1 MAWQLSF
8 ENAEVRRCGR
18 CGHCG
23 HHRHCSRISRG
34 KLGVPSHW
42 AHLAHCSGL
51 HRTQLTRQPI
61 ELQCEKSST
70 VSTICPLSP
79 RALHGRWL
87 KSFCSSLIREGRATQ
102 PHGQRP
108 KIFSCHLRRRA
119 PCQGSKSYY
128 LALPTARCPLSLCAL
143 GHPSFQGLSP
153 LAYEIPA
160 WRQSRL
166 SKCPL
171 GPQAVIN
178 RISNSAFFAT
188 NRLCQLI
195 SPILINKIK

>member
-1 MAWQLSF
+1 MPWQLSF

-23 HHRHCSRISRG
+23 HCGHHRHCSRIFSPG

-79 RALHGRWL
+79 RALHARWL

-108 KIFSCHLRRRA
+108 KIFSYHLRRGLLWRA

-153 LAYEIPA
+153 PCLWNTCLAPVPPLEMPT
-160 WRQSRL
+160 WPSGCNQQNQQL
-166 SKCPL
+166 SL
-171 GPQAVIN
+171 
-178 RISNSAFFAT
+178 
-188 NRLCQLI
+188 LCDQ
-195 SPILINKIK
+195 

>member
-1 MAWQLSF
+1 MPWQLSF

-42 AHLAHCSGL
+42 AQPAHCSGL

-70 VSTICPLSP
+70 VSTICPLSL
-79 RALHGRWL
+79 RALHARWL

-102 PHGQRP
+102 PHGRRP
-108 KIFSCHLRRRA
+108 KIFSHQLRALENTLPRLQVLLLSITHRKMSSVPVRA
-119 PCQGSKSYY
+119 WSPLFSRVEPPLLMKYLLGASPASRNAH
-128 LALPTARCPLSLCAL
+128 LAL
-143 GHPSFQGLSP
+143 GL
-153 LAYEIPA
+153 
-160 WRQSRL
+160 
-166 SKCPL
+166 
-171 GPQAVIN
+171 
-178 RISNSAFFAT
+178 
-188 NRLCQLI
+188 
-195 SPILINKIK
+195 